1 MRMDVHPTWGYK
13 DKKTGMITGMSGQLQ
28 RKEGD
33 IGGKNSIFLY
43 NKTIYYYVL
52 GCFSWKKL

>member
-13 DKKTGMITGMSGQLQ
+13 NKKTGMITGMSGQLQ

-33 IGGKNSIFLY
+33 IGGINSIFVY
-43 NKTIYYYVL
+43 KKAFHYYVL
-52 GCFSWKKL
+52 CSFL

>member
-13 DKKTGMITGMSGQLQ
+13 NKKTGMITGMSGQLQ

-33 IGGKNSIFLY
+33 IGGINSIFVY
-43 NKTIYYYVL
+43 KKAFYYYVL
-52 GCFSWKKL
+52 CSFF